1 MIANISH
8 DLRTPLTMIRGYGEM
23 MRDIPEENTPE
34 NMQLILDE
42 TERLSG
48 LVNDLLDISKLQAGA
63 TVPQMMEFDL
73 AEALSEV
80 MVRYDAF
87 TKRQGYSIHW
97 AMDGEALVLADR
109 KMILQVCYNLINN
122 AINYTGDDKQVC
134 VSLTIKDQTV
144 RISFSDTGSG
154 IPQDQVALIW
164 DRYYKVDKVHRRAA
178 VGSGLGLSIVKEI
191 LDKHHAA
198 YGVSSTPGAGSTFW
212 FELPIM
218 TNAKDNEE
226 GHH

>member
-1 MIANISH
+1 
-8 DLRTPLTMIRGYGEM
+8 
-23 MRDIPEENTPE
+23 
-34 NMQLILDE
+34 
-42 TERLSG
+42 
-48 LVNDLLDISKLQAGA
+48 
-63 TVPQMMEFDL
+63 
-73 AEALSEV
+73 
-80 MVRYDAF
+80 
-87 TKRQGYSIHW
+87 
-97 AMDGEALVLADR
+97 
-109 KMILQVCYNLINN
+109 MILQVCYNLINN